1 MKHYYINLKQRED
14 RKQNTEDLFAKLEIT
29 DYQRIE
35 AVDGNLVD
43 YQKVLDNKMKVCE
56 RWLDPLE
63 DRLTGEV
70 GCTLSHMAW
79 SKIVTAV
86 NQDHFRRRFNFRQ
99 IQHCSNQER
108 LDDFDLVYIQIQY
121 G

>member
-14 RKQNTEDLFAKLEIT
+14 RKQNTEDLLAKLEIT

-63 DRLTGEV
+63 DRPLTTGEV
-70 GCTLSHMAW
+70 GCTLSH
-79 SKIVTAV
+79 
-86 NQDHFRRRFNFRQ
+86 
-99 IQHCSNQER
+99 
-108 LDDFDLVYIQIQY
+108 Y
-121 G
+121 GME